1 MKDTHALFVDT
12 AITADDGIVSVGDGH
27 LHIRLVGIED
37 DDDVAPVVSAGIIL
51 QAISH
56 NPLGGIDELQVL
68 AYKVGI
74 TQTEGGMMLSEG
86 DEILVIRKDL
96 RILRLVGP
104 IQLVN
109 AVWRFETV
117 VHTFLIAQQFF
128 TTKHEGHTL

>member
-1 MKDTHALFVDT
+1 M
-12 AITADDGIVSVGDGH
+12 
-27 LHIRLVGIED
+27 
-37 DDDVAPVVSAGIIL
+37 
-51 QAISH
+51 
-56 NPLGGIDELQVL
+56 L

-74 TQTEGGMMLSEG
+74 AQAEGGMMLSEG

-104 IQLVN
+104 IQLVD
-109 AVWRFETV
+109 AVRRFETV